1 MVCLFHVSVDKANPK
16 RDLLDVSFTTFTFLV
31 LAWPLTIM
39 GWSKISMGVG
49 TYLNILVRER
59 CKKKGNMFYLGV
71 KKNEKKNSRAK
82 KKLFCTF
89 PLCCLLIGERYVGR
103 RKLLGDIDVCDKKST
118 MRRQDFN
125 GKLCSFFIS
134 KF

>member
-16 RDLLDVSFTTFTFLV
+16 RDLLDVL
-31 LAWPLTIM
+31 
-39 GWSKISMGVG
+39 GK
-49 TYLNILVRER
+49 
-59 CKKKGNMFYLGV
+59 GV
-71 KKNEKKNSRAK
+71 KKKEKCFIWGYKKMKKGRKSK
-82 KKLFCTF
+82 KKIFCTF